1 MTLVFSVSTLTGL
14 TGLCCGRGRYVPLV
28 THYPLHLVPTRNY
41 TKPHHTYN
49 GQGAFLPVILEQ
61 LARENGVFFSDHS
74 KPCIDHAPSGK
85 VGRGE
90 GAATKK
96 QGEEQCIVKYLGKDM
111 STSSFAMYTF
121 STAVLLQALVLICFS
136 SFADH
141 GMFPCCYYY
150 THTHD
155 WILMSYKKVH
165 TANACSC
172 SHLTPAPWPAVSSSS
187 FRRRCT
193 TWLPS

>member
-90 GAATKK
+90 GATTKK

-150 THTHD
+150 THTH
-155 WILMSYKKVH
+155 
-165 TANACSC
+165 T
-172 SHLTPAPWPAVSSSS
+172 
-187 FRRRCT
+187 
-193 TWLPS
+193 